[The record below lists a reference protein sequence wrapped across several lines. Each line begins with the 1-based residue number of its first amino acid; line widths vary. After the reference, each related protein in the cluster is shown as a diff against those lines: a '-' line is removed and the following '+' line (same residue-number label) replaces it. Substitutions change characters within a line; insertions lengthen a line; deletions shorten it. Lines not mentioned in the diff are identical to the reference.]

1 MRSFHRT
8 VSVMA
13 ALSLVV
19 AACGDD
25 NGGTGNDNTAPTAN
39 FEPPTC
45 DQLSCQ
51 FTDASTDS
59 DGSIASRAWTFENGT
74 PATST
79 DANPAV
85 TFSAAGTYTVTLTV
99 TDNENAT
106 DDFER
111 EVTVTGAPGN
121 QSPTAAFTVN
131 CTTNSCTFTD
141 GSTDPDGSIASRAWD
156 FGDPTSPDNTSTETN
171 PSHTY
176 SFTELTEVTVTLT
189 VTDDVGATNTATQT
203 FNVNPP
209 AGLECADGTPDCELP
224 LEADAKVTVTLVSSD
239 CELAGNTFKVLIT
252 PPGGGTPV
260 EETLFTDGCNTPDG
274 TSFQLQSDA
283 TFATGTVITAQLV
296 SGGDPADLAL
306 PPALRLTDDS
316 AYPSWTLEFDDGLI
330 GPDVDPNEPDFNDL
344 VITIVATP
352 QP

>member
-8 VSVMA
+8 VSFMA

-19 AACGDD
+19 AACGGDD
-25 NGGTGNDNTAPTAN
+25 NGGGPDNAAPTAN
-39 FEPPTC
+39 FEPPAC

-51 FTDASTDS
+51 FTDGSSDS
-59 DGSIASRAWTFENGT
+59 DGSIASRSWTFENGT

-79 DANPAV
+79 DQNPTAV
-85 TFSAAGTYTVTLTV
+85 FSAAGTYTVTLSV
-99 TDNENAT
+99 TDNEGAT

-121 QSPTAAFTVN
+121 QAPTAAFTPA
-131 CTTNSCTFTD
+131 CTLTECTFTD
-141 GSTDPDGSIASRAWD
+141 GSTDADGTIASWAWD
-156 FGDPTSPDNTSTETN
+156 FGDPTSPDNTSTEQN
-171 PSHTY
+171 PTHTY

-189 VTDDVGATNTATQT
+189 VTDDATATASTTQT

-209 AGLECADGTPDCELP
+209 AGLECADGTPDCELGI
-224 LEADAKVTVTLVSSD
+224 EADAKVMVTLVSSD

-274 TSFQLQSDA
+274 TSFLLQSDA
-283 TFATGTVITAQLV
+283 TFAAGTVITAQLV
-296 SGGDPADLAL
+296 SGGNPDDLAL
-306 PPALRLTDDS
+306 EPALRLTDSS

-330 GPDVDPNEPDFNDL
+330 GPDVDPLEPDFNDL
-344 VITIVATP
+344 VITVVATP
-352 QP
+352 Q